1 MKKFV
6 LKSMLFLAIMVVI
19 DMCAGN
25 FFQLREKVKAGTR
38 GRINHVINRST
49 DDVIIMGSSRAL
61 HHYNSRILEDS
72 LGLSVYNMG
81 VDANGMILASGISE
95 LAFRRHEPKLI
106 IFEMTPAYDFVTRD
120 NVDQVKF
127 LHYLKP
133 YYDDAKIR
141 NLVNEADAVEGLK
154 MNSSLYRLNSS
165 VVEFLEGIYTDKKL
179 PDRGF
184 MPSKKKLKHE
194 PPKSPAEHNP
204 VDSVK
209 VNLLNSF
216 LEGLKARGIKI
227 VFTISP
233 VYRNRSEDYN
243 TMKRYLEDRGY
254 IVLDYLE
261 DPAFVGNK
269 RYFSDG
275 THLNS
280 LGADTLTSLVAG
292 RLKHLY
298 QELRDRR
305 WESVK
310 VR

>member
-1 MKKFV
+1 MKRFV
-6 LKSMLFLAIMVVI
+6 LKSILFLAIMTVI
-19 DMCAGN
+19 DLCAGN
-25 FFQLREKVKAGTR
+25 FFQLREKVKTGTR
-38 GRINHVINRST
+38 GRINHVINNST
-49 DDVIIMGSSRAL
+49 DDVLIMGSSRAL

-95 LAFRRHEPKLI
+95 LTFRRHEPKLI
-106 IFEMTPAYDFVTRD
+106 IFEMTPAYDFVTRG
-120 NVDQVKF
+120 NVDQSKF

-133 YYDDAKIR
+133 YYDDPKIR
-141 NLVNEADAVEGLK
+141 SLVNEVDVLEGLK

-165 VVEFLEGIYTDKKL
+165 IVEFLEGIYTDKKL

-184 MPSKKKLKHE
+184 MPSEKKLKHE
-194 PPKSPAEHNP
+194 PPISPSEHNS

-216 LEGLKARGIKI
+216 LGQLKARGIPI

-233 VYRNRSEDYN
+233 VYCNRSEDYN
-243 TMKRYLEDRGY
+243 TMKKYLEERGY
-254 IVLDYLE
+254 TVLDYLE

-280 LGADTLTSLVAG
+280 LGADTLTSIVAG

-298 QELRDRR
+298 PNM
-305 WESVK
+305 
-310 VR
+310 